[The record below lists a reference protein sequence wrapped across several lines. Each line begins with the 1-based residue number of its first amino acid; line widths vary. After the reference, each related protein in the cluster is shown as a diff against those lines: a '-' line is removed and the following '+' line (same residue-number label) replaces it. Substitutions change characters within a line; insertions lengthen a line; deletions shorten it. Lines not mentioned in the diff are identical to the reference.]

1 MKEAHFPLKK
11 YLICIKIIV
20 LKMMTPLIDYTISSY
35 DYNHYNRIDINLP
48 SPPSRRVSMIVTSLT
63 TKCSIVVI
71 EKDDFIQINGK
82 KYVFNNMYTD
92 LNSETFCMLLN
103 SLIKN
108 SNVTASVDETGRILF
123 ESDTFFTINNA
134 SYNIIQLCGIYNEI
148 LPLNSEYTGG
158 TFSILAQSVGN
169 YLSTPVLYLVSN
181 VGKSSFRNLHEN
193 ISISRIILRINNSFS
208 ANYPIIVT
216 NADFEVDIPSCDL
229 GNVQLTLVDSNMREV
244 HLLNPIYITISVK
257 IIEEENEL

>member
-1 MKEAHFPLKK
+1 
-11 YLICIKIIV
+11 
-20 LKMMTPLIDYTISSY
+20 MMTPLIDYTISSY

-71 EKDDFIQINGK
+71 ENDDYIQINGK

-148 LPLNSEYTGG
+148 LPLNSSYEVSECEYTSR

-257 IIEEENEL
+257 IIEEDEEL

>member
-1 MKEAHFPLKK
+1 
-11 YLICIKIIV
+11 
-20 LKMMTPLIDYTISSY
+20 
-35 DYNHYNRIDINLP
+35 
-48 SPPSRRVSMIVTSLT
+48 
-63 TKCSIVVI
+63 
-71 EKDDFIQINGK
+71 
-82 KYVFNNMYTD
+82 MYTD

-103 SLIKN
+103 ALIKN

>member
-1 MKEAHFPLKK
+1 
-11 YLICIKIIV
+11 
-20 LKMMTPLIDYTISSY
+20 
-35 DYNHYNRIDINLP
+35 
-48 SPPSRRVSMIVTSLT
+48 
-63 TKCSIVVI
+63 
-71 EKDDFIQINGK
+71 
-82 KYVFNNMYTD
+82 MYTD

-148 LPLNSEYTGG
+148 LPLNSEYADSN
-158 TFSILAQSVGN
+158 FSILAQSVGN

>member
-1 MKEAHFPLKK
+1 
-11 YLICIKIIV
+11 
-20 LKMMTPLIDYTISSY
+20 MMTPLIDYTISSY

-71 EKDDFIQINGK
+71 ENDDYIQINGK

>member
-1 MKEAHFPLKK
+1 
-11 YLICIKIIV
+11 
-20 LKMMTPLIDYTISSY
+20 MMTPLIDYTISSY

-71 EKDDFIQINGK
+71 ENDDYIQINGK

-134 SYNIIQLCGIYNEI
+134 SYNIIQLCGFYNEV

-257 IIEEENEL
+257 IIEEENE

>member
-1 MKEAHFPLKK
+1 
-11 YLICIKIIV
+11 
-20 LKMMTPLIDYTISSY
+20 MMTPLIDYTISSY

-48 SPPSRRVSMIVTSLT
+48 YPPSRKVLMIVTSLT

-71 EKDDFIQINGK
+71 EKDDYIQINGK

-103 SLIKN
+103 ALIKN

-148 LPLNSEYTGG
+148 LPLNSEYADSN
-158 TFSILAQSVGN
+158 FSILAQSVGN

-181 VGKSSFRNLHEN
+181 VGKSSFRNLYEN
-193 ISISRIILRINNSFS
+193 LNISRIVLRINNSFS

-216 NADFEVDIPSCDL
+216 NADFEVDIASCDL
-229 GNVQLTLVDSNMREV
+229 CNIQLTLVDANMHEI
-244 HLLNPIYITISVK
+244 HLLNPIYITIAVK
-257 IIEEENEL
+257 IIKEKEENEIGLRL

>member
-1 MKEAHFPLKK
+1 
-11 YLICIKIIV
+11 
-20 LKMMTPLIDYTISSY
+20 MMTPLIDYTISSY
-35 DYNHYNRIDINLP
+35 DYNHYNRIDINLQ

-71 EKDDFIQINGK
+71 ENDDYIQINGK

-148 LPLNSEYTGG
+148 LPLNSSYEVSECEYADSN
-158 TFSILAQSVGN
+158 FSILAQSVGN

>member
-35 DYNHYNRIDINLP
+35 DYNHYNRIDVNLP

-71 EKDDFIQINGK
+71 ENDDYIQINGK

>member
-1 MKEAHFPLKK
+1 
-11 YLICIKIIV
+11 
-20 LKMMTPLIDYTISSY
+20 MMTPLIDYTISSY

-63 TKCSIVVI
+63 TKCSVVVI
-71 EKDDFIQINGK
+71 ENDDYIQINGK

-103 SLIKN
+103 ALIKN

-134 SYNIIQLCGIYNEI
+134 SYNIIQLCGFYNEV

>member
-1 MKEAHFPLKK
+1 
-11 YLICIKIIV
+11 
-20 LKMMTPLIDYTISSY
+20 MMTPLIDYTISSY

-48 SPPSRRVSMIVTSLT
+48 YPPSRKVLMIVTSLT

-71 EKDDFIQINGK
+71 EKDDYIQINGK

-103 SLIKN
+103 ALIKN

-148 LPLNSEYTGG
+148 LPLNSEYKGVQNYC
-158 TFSILAQSVGN
+158 ILAQSVGN

-193 ISISRIILRINNSFS
+193 LNISRIVLRINNSFS

-216 NADFEVDIPSCDL
+216 NADFEVDIASCDL
-229 GNVQLTLVDSNMREV
+229 CNIQLTLVDANMHEI
-244 HLLNPIYITISVK
+244 HLLNPIYITIAVK
-257 IIEEENEL
+257 IIKEEE

>member
-1 MKEAHFPLKK
+1 
-11 YLICIKIIV
+11 
-20 LKMMTPLIDYTISSY
+20 MMTPLIDYTISSY

-48 SPPSRRVSMIVTSLT
+48 YPPSRKVLMIVTSLT

-71 EKDDFIQINGK
+71 EKDDYIQINGK

-103 SLIKN
+103 ALIKN

-134 SYNIIQLCGIYNEI
+134 SYNIIQLCGFYNEI
-148 LPLNSEYTGG
+148 LPLNSSYEVSECECASG

-181 VGKSSFRNLHEN
+181 VGKSSFRNLYEN
-193 ISISRIILRINNSFS
+193 LNISRIVLRINNSFS

-257 IIEEENEL
+257 IIEEDEE

>member
-1 MKEAHFPLKK
+1 
-11 YLICIKIIV
+11 
-20 LKMMTPLIDYTISSY
+20 MMTPLIDYTISSY

-48 SPPSRRVSMIVTSLT
+48 YPPSRKVLMIVTSLT

-71 EKDDFIQINGK
+71 EKDDYIQINGK

-103 SLIKN
+103 ALIKN

-134 SYNIIQLCGIYNEI
+134 SYNIIQLCGFYNEI
-148 LPLNSEYTGG
+148 LPLNSSYEGG
-158 TFSILAQSVGN
+158 TRTEFLHPFKVSNYSLLAHSVGN

-181 VGKSSFRNLHEN
+181 VGKSSFRNLYEN
-193 ISISRIILRINNSFS
+193 LNISRIVLRINNSFS

-216 NADFEVDIPSCDL
+216 NADFEVDIASCDL
-229 GNVQLTLVDSNMREV
+229 CNIQLTLVDANMHEI
-244 HLLNPIYITISVK
+244 HLLNPIYITIAVK
-257 IIEEENEL
+257 IINEE

>member
-1 MKEAHFPLKK
+1 
-11 YLICIKIIV
+11 
-20 LKMMTPLIDYTISSY
+20 MMTPLIDYTISSY

-63 TKCSIVVI
+63 TKCSFVVI
-71 EKDDFIQINGK
+71 ENDDYIQINGK

>member
-1 MKEAHFPLKK
+1 M
-11 YLICIKIIV
+11 YKIIV

-48 SPPSRRVSMIVTSLT
+48 YPPSRKVLMIVTSLT

-71 EKDDFIQINGK
+71 ENDDYIQINGK

-134 SYNIIQLCGIYNEI
+134 SYNIIQLCGFYNEV

-181 VGKSSFRNLHEN
+181 VGKSSFRNLYEN

-216 NADFEVDIPSCDL
+216 NADFEVDIASCDL
-229 GNVQLTLVDSNMREV
+229 CNIQLTLVDANMHEI
-244 HLLNPIYITISVK
+244 HLLNPIYITIAVK
-257 IIEEENEL
+257 IIKEEE

>member
-1 MKEAHFPLKK
+1 
-11 YLICIKIIV
+11 
-20 LKMMTPLIDYTISSY
+20 
-35 DYNHYNRIDINLP
+35 
-48 SPPSRRVSMIVTSLT
+48 MIVTSLT

-71 EKDDFIQINGK
+71 ENDDYIQINGK

-134 SYNIIQLCGIYNEI
+134 SYNIIQLCGFYNEV

-181 VGKSSFRNLHEN
+181 VGKSSFRNLYEN
-193 ISISRIILRINNSFS
+193 LNISRIVLRINNSFS

>member
-1 MKEAHFPLKK
+1 
-11 YLICIKIIV
+11 
-20 LKMMTPLIDYTISSY
+20 MMTPLIDYTISSY

-71 EKDDFIQINGK
+71 ENDDYIQINGK

-103 SLIKN
+103 ALIKN

-134 SYNIIQLCGIYNEI
+134 SYNIIQLCGFYNEV

-181 VGKSSFRNLHEN
+181 VGKSSFRNLYEN
-193 ISISRIILRINNSFS
+193 LNISRIVLRINNSFS

>member
-1 MKEAHFPLKK
+1 
-11 YLICIKIIV
+11 
-20 LKMMTPLIDYTISSY
+20 MMTPLIDYTISSY

-71 EKDDFIQINGK
+71 ENDDYIQINGK

-148 LPLNSEYTGG
+148 LPINSEYTGG

-229 GNVQLTLVDSNMREV
+229 GNVQLTLVDSNMREI

>member
-1 MKEAHFPLKK
+1 
-11 YLICIKIIV
+11 
-20 LKMMTPLIDYTISSY
+20 MMTPLIDYTISSY

-71 EKDDFIQINGK
+71 ENDDYIQINGK

-257 IIEEENEL
+257 IIEEENE

>member
-1 MKEAHFPLKK
+1 
-11 YLICIKIIV
+11 
-20 LKMMTPLIDYTISSY
+20 MMTPLIDYTISSY

-71 EKDDFIQINGK
+71 ENDDYIQINGK

-103 SLIKN
+103 SLIKT

-148 LPLNSEYTGG
+148 LPLNSEYAGSN
-158 TFSILAQSVGN
+158 FSILAQSVGN

>member
-1 MKEAHFPLKK
+1 
-11 YLICIKIIV
+11 
-20 LKMMTPLIDYTISSY
+20 MMTPLIDYTISSY

-71 EKDDFIQINGK
+71 ENDDYIQINGK

-103 SLIKN
+103 ALIKN

-134 SYNIIQLCGIYNEI
+134 SYNIIQLCGFYNEV

>member
-1 MKEAHFPLKK
+1 
-11 YLICIKIIV
+11 
-20 LKMMTPLIDYTISSY
+20 MTPLIDYTISSY
-35 DYNHYNRIDINLP
+35 DYNHYNRIDISLP

-71 EKDDFIQINGK
+71 ENDDYIQINGK

-92 LNSETFCMLLN
+92 LNSETFFMLLN
-103 SLIKN
+103 ALIKN

-134 SYNIIQLCGIYNEI
+134 SYNIIQLCGFYNEV
-148 LPLNSEYTGG
+148 LPLYSSYESGTFKSG

-257 IIEEENEL
+257 IIEEDEE

>member
-1 MKEAHFPLKK
+1 
-11 YLICIKIIV
+11 
-20 LKMMTPLIDYTISSY
+20 MMTPLIDYTISSY

-71 EKDDFIQINGK
+71 ENDDYIQINGK

-103 SLIKN
+103 SLINN

>member
-1 MKEAHFPLKK
+1 
-11 YLICIKIIV
+11 
-20 LKMMTPLIDYTISSY
+20 MTPLIDYTISSY

-48 SPPSRRVSMIVTSLT
+48 YPPSRKVLMIVTSLT

-71 EKDDFIQINGK
+71 EKDDYIQINGK

-103 SLIKN
+103 ALIKN

-216 NADFEVDIPSCDL
+216 NADFEVDIASCDL
-229 GNVQLTLVDSNMREV
+229 CNIQLTLVDANMHEI

-257 IIEEENEL
+257 IIEEDEE

>member
-1 MKEAHFPLKK
+1 
-11 YLICIKIIV
+11 
-20 LKMMTPLIDYTISSY
+20 MMTPLIDYTISSY

-71 EKDDFIQINGK
+71 EKDDYIQINGK

-134 SYNIIQLCGIYNEI
+134 SYNIIQLCGFYNEV

-181 VGKSSFRNLHEN
+181 VGKSSFRNLYEN
-193 ISISRIILRINNSFS
+193 LNISRIVLRINNSFS

>member
-1 MKEAHFPLKK
+1 
-11 YLICIKIIV
+11 
-20 LKMMTPLIDYTISSY
+20 MMTPLIDYTISSY

-48 SPPSRRVSMIVTSLT
+48 YPPSRKVLMIVTSLT

-71 EKDDFIQINGK
+71 EKDDYIQINGK

-103 SLIKN
+103 ALIKN

-148 LPLNSEYTGG
+148 LPLNSEYKGVQNYC
-158 TFSILAQSVGN
+158 ILAQSVGN

-181 VGKSSFRNLHEN
+181 VGKSSFRNLYEN
-193 ISISRIILRINNSFS
+193 LNISRIVLRINNSFS

-216 NADFEVDIPSCDL
+216 NADFEVDIASCDL
-229 GNVQLTLVDSNMREV
+229 CNIQLTLVDANMHEI
-244 HLLNPIYITISVK
+244 HLLNPIYITIAVK
-257 IIEEENEL
+257 IIKEEE

>member
-1 MKEAHFPLKK
+1 
-11 YLICIKIIV
+11 
-20 LKMMTPLIDYTISSY
+20 MMTPLIDYTISSY

-71 EKDDFIQINGK
+71 EKDDYIQINGK

-103 SLIKN
+103 ALIKN

-134 SYNIIQLCGIYNEI
+134 SYNIIQLCGFYNEV

-229 GNVQLTLVDSNMREV
+229 GTVQLTLVDSNMREV

>member
-1 MKEAHFPLKK
+1 
-11 YLICIKIIV
+11 
-20 LKMMTPLIDYTISSY
+20 MMTPLIDYTISSY

-71 EKDDFIQINGK
+71 ENDDYIQINGK

-103 SLIKN
+103 ALIKN

-134 SYNIIQLCGIYNEI
+134 SYNIIQLCGFYNEV

-257 IIEEENEL
+257 IIEEENELWFIFT